1 MKPGLGRFADGT
13 FGQVTPTLL
22 PVNVCKKAT
31 EHCSLVLWNSIKASV
46 CQGKS
51 FCFVSQTVSTL
62 GTSLEKRS
70 TILLY
75 AV

>member
-31 EHCSLVLWNSIKASV
+31 EHCSLVLWNSIKAPVCKGSHSV
-46 CQGKS
+46 LFLK
-51 FCFVSQTVSTL
+51 L
-62 GTSLEKRS
+62 Y
-70 TILLY
+70 LLWEHPLKKE
-75 AV
+75 A